1 MRRHGWRPEHSD
13 HIVMHQTSESSLNDA
28 VGAVNRM
35 FGEGSANP
43 GNTIYNLA
51 ERGNTAST
59 THFVALKDHILNN
72 RIRSGDNAVFGISG
86 SGQTVGA
93 ALYTFD
99 DLPDRL
105 RRGSEDHR
113 RRETPLDAATTES
126 PTPPA
131 VSIFGVGTVPA
142 GPPGSRGSVEL
153 ATQAAAQCLD
163 QSGLDREE
171 LGLII
176 HAGVYRDEFISE
188 PAIAALVA
196 GELAVNDDIRSPDG
210 P

>member
-1 MRRHGWRPEHSD
+1 
-13 HIVMHQTSESSLNDA
+13 SSLNDA

-35 FGEGSANP
+35 FGAGSANP

-59 THFVALKDHILNN
+59 THFVALKDHVRSNG
-72 RIRSGDNAVFGISG
+72 IRSADNAGFGISG

-105 RRGSEDHR
+105 RRGAEDHR
-113 RRETPLDAATTES
+113 RREAPLDAAATE
-126 PTPPA
+126 PPPPPA
-131 VSIFGVGTVPA
+131 VGIAGVGTVQA

-153 ATQAAAQCLD
+153 ATQAAEQCLD
-163 QSGLDREE
+163 RSGLDRDK

-188 PAIAALVA
+188 PAIGGL
-196 GELAVNDDIRSPDG
+196 GG
-210 P
+210 G